1 MEQLTPLINA
11 LKRYWKADLRRLTF
25 LAALVMALVTARTT
39 SGPRLALSLGS
50 IASPDPRSAYRRFQ
64 RFLAWPGLDG
74 EGYARFIFALLRPQG
89 LLLVMDRTEWELGKS
104 KVNLLM
110 LAFLYQGLAVP
121 LFWSFLPHDGNSS
134 TPERIALME
143 RALAFLRA
151 HFPHLRVEG
160 FLADREFIGEAWFRY
175 LEEKGI
181 PRCIRIKANTRM
193 WRLGSGPRAWEL
205 FASLKVGESRVP
217 RRRYWVYGRRMWV
230 VGLRLG
236 VREWLIVATDLD
248 PHRVLEVYGLR
259 WGIERLFGALKGR
272 GFDLEATHVTRGERL
287 SRLLVPLSLAFVW
300 AFRTGLVLHRVRPVR
315 PKKHGRLGQSLFRAG
330 LDLLTLW
337 ALALWGAGGGRRGSP
352 LELCP
357 MEVLTCT

>member
-89 LLLVMDRTEWELGKS
+89 LLLVMDQTEWELGKS

-259 WGIERLFGALKGR
+259 
-272 GFDLEATHVTRGERL
+272 
-287 SRLLVPLSLAFVW
+287 
-300 AFRTGLVLHRVRPVR
+300 
-315 PKKHGRLGQSLFRAG
+315 
-330 LDLLTLW
+330 
-337 ALALWGAGGGRRGSP
+337 
-352 LELCP
+352 
-357 MEVLTCT
+357 

>member
-25 LAALVMALVTARTT
+25 LAALVMALVTARTV
-39 SGPRLALSLGS
+39 SGPKLALLLGLT
-50 IASPDPRSAYRRFQ
+50 ASPDPRSAYRRFQ
-64 RFLAWPGLDG
+64 RFLAWSGLDG
-74 EGYARFIFALLRPQG
+74 EGYALFVLSLLRPQG

-121 LFWSFLPHDGNSS
+121 LLWAFLPHDGNSS

-143 RALAFLRA
+143 RALAFLRT
-151 HFPHLRVEG
+151 HFPHLQVEG
-160 FLADREFIGEAWFRY
+160 LLADREFIGGNWFRY
-175 LEEKGI
+175 LEEKGV

-205 FASLKVGESRVP
+205 FASLRVGESRVP
-217 RRRYWVYGRRMWV
+217 KRRYWVYGRRMWV
-230 VGLRLG
+230 VGVRLG
-236 VREWLIVATDLD
+236 VRDWLIVATDLD

-259 WGIERLFGALKGR
+259 WGVEQLFGALKGR
-272 GFDLEATHVTRGERL
+272 GFDLESTHVTEGEKL
-287 SRLLVPLSLAFVW
+287 SCLLVPLSLAFVW
-300 AFRTGLVLHRVRPVR
+300 AFRTGVFLHRVRPVR

-337 ALALWGAGGGRRGSP
+337 ALALWGVGGGRRGSP
-352 LELCP
+352 VGLGP
-357 MEVLTCT
+357 VEVLTCT

>member
-315 PKKHGRLGQSLFRAG
+315 PKKHGR
-330 LDLLTLW
+330 
-337 ALALWGAGGGRRGSP
+337 
-352 LELCP
+352 
-357 MEVLTCT
+357 

>member
-236 VREWLIVATDLD
+236 VREWLIVATQNLHLFTAGMSMLGDHLKRATGFPSYEGCHETSSPIPTLD
-248 PHRVLEVYGLR
+248 HPGPHANPPPAGILEGPVVPFPHR
-259 WGIERLFGALKGR
+259 
-272 GFDLEATHVTRGERL
+272 
-287 SRLLVPLSLAFVW
+287 SRQ
-300 AFRTGLVLHRVRPVR
+300 G
-315 PKKHGRLGQSLFRAG
+315 
-330 LDLLTLW
+330 
-337 ALALWGAGGGRRGSP
+337 
-352 LELCP
+352 
-357 MEVLTCT
+357 